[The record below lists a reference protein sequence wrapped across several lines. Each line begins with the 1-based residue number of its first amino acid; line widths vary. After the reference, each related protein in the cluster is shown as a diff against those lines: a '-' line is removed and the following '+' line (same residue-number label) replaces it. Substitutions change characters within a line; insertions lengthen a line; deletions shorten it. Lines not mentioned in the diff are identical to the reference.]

1 MILCWLYFLRIV
13 HNVHFINSVIKTWH
27 HKSKAQKDG
36 TTTNQFC
43 IKQRKYILSIDKN
56 WCLSTRMC
64 EETIDRQIF
73 MIEFI
78 MAHGISSNF
87 CWLGTLLAYHVS
99 QSYSKLWK
107 NQWNFIFDFSVFIF
121 YFSYVLALRL
131 FWNFLISK
139 NFYYNMSISSLLNHF
154 QNPNYMCNL

>member
-13 HNVHFINSVIKTWH
+13 HNVLFINSVMKTWH

-56 WCLSTRMC
+56 WCLSTRMY

-78 MAHGISSNF
+78 MAHGISSDF
-87 CWLGTLLAYHVS
+87 CWLSTLLAYHVS
-99 QSYSKLWK
+99 QSYSCERTSEILFLIFLFSY
-107 NQWNFIFDFSVFIF
+107 FIFFCTCLKIVLEFFNIQVLLLQYVNFFI
-121 YFSYVLALRL
+121 A
-131 FWNFLISK
+131 
-139 NFYYNMSISSLLNHF
+139 
-154 QNPNYMCNL
+154 

>member
-13 HNVHFINSVIKTWH
+13 HNVLFINSVMKTWH

-56 WCLSTRMC
+56 WCLSTRMY

-78 MAHGISSNF
+78 MAHGISSDF
-87 CWLGTLLAYHVS
+87 CWLSTLLAYHAS
-99 QSYSKLWK
+99 QSYSCERTSEILFWL
-107 NQWNFIFDFSVFIF
+107 FCFHIL
-121 YFSYVLALRL
+121 FSYVLALIL
-131 FWNFLISK
+131 FWSFLISK
-139 NFYYNMSISSLLNHF
+139 YFYYNMTISSLLKHF